1 MNKHTDSGKRLAG
14 NISGVWDNFEV
25 AVPPVWAS
33 VPAFW
38 VRDIPVYGETI
49 LSPMEGYSDLPFRLL
64 CRELGSAMSYTEFVN
79 VRSLPSK
86 GWGKQAS
93 KLAYHESE
101 RPVVFQIYDSDPQ
114 RLLEAALRLQ
124 ELGPDIIDINM
135 GCPAKTV
142 AARGAGSGLLKTP
155 LKIARIFRT
164 LSRALAMPVTGK
176 IRLGWDDACRNYL
189 LVARIVEENGGALL
203 AVHGRTRTQN
213 YGGQADWDAIA
224 EIKQALSIPVI
235 GNGDVRRAA
244 DIARMKAHTHCD
256 GVMIGRAAIGNPWIF
271 SGLERENVPV
281 EAVQRVMLRHLE
293 RMLAFYG
300 RALGLVLFRKHT
312 VQYLRPY
319 GLSREVRRRLL
330 TCETPDSFVALL
342 DEVTRKAK
350 RSASEERRSVASA

>member
-1 MNKHTDSGKRLAG
+1 MTLPPELDFDAPVILAPMAGITDRPFRDLVMRFGAALVVSEMVASQEMVQAKPGVRERAELGADVENTAVQLAG
-14 NISGVWDNFEV
+14 
-25 AVPPVWAS
+25 
-33 VPAFW
+33 
-38 VRDIPVYGETI
+38 RD
-49 LSPMEGYSDLPFRLL
+49 
-64 CRELGSAMSYTEFVN
+64 A
-79 VRSLPSK
+79 
-86 GWGKQAS
+86 GWM
-93 KLAYHESE
+93 
-101 RPVVFQIYDSDPQ
+101 V
-114 RLLEAALRLQ
+114 EAARQ
-124 ELGPDIIDINM
+124 VADRGAAVIDINM

-164 LSRALAMPVTGK
+164 LSRALAVPVTGK